1 MRNTI
6 IEILKIIIKILLV
19 LASCLAWVL
28 FGVLPAF
35 YAVWG
40 FEQFGEIIIAAFAG
54 AWLIATTAFV
64 YNLISLILLW

>member
-1 MRNTI
+1 MRNRI
-6 IEILKIIIKILLV
+6 IEILKIIIKIFLV
-19 LASCLAWVL
+19 LSSCLAWVL

>member
-1 MRNTI
+1 MWKTI
-6 IEILKIIIKILLV
+6 IEILKIIIKIILV
-19 LASCLAWVL
+19 LTACLAWVL

-54 AWLIATTAFV
+54 AWLIASTAFV
-64 YNLISLILLW
+64 YNLVSYILLW

>member
-6 IEILKIIIKILLV
+6 IEILKIIIKIFLL
-19 LASCLAWVL
+19 LASCLVWVL

>member
-1 MRNTI
+1 MLDALLG
-6 IEILKIIIKILLV
+6 ILKIIIKIILV
-19 LASCLAWVL
+19 LTSCLAWVL

-54 AWLIATTAFV
+54 AWLIASTAFV
-64 YNLISLILLW
+64 YNLISYILLW